1 MFRNVFILLKWI
13 QNRVAMPVSRLQHIP
28 GIGVDKMG
36 NAADAVANSDM
47 LRLENLDT
55 DLRPPADAIAATKA
69 AIDDDDANSYL
80 PFLGA
85 NAIRQAAADR
95 LSSDTGLQYD
105 WQGQCI
111 ISAGGLSGI
120 SNALLAMLEP
130 GDEVIITDPAY
141 AGLINRIHLAGGV
154 PKFVSLLARDGGWR
168 LDLDALH
175 DAATDKTRV
184 VLTMSPSMPSGIV
197 HTPEE
202 WSGIADVVQRTGAWL
217 LHDAAMERILFTG
230 EPVLHPA
237 SLDGLAERTVTV
249 GSVSKE
255 YRMIGWRVGWVIG
268 PQEIINDI
276 GLVSLTNV
284 VCQVGIGMP
293 GAAAALTAK
302 DDGIAA
308 STAIWKERRDL
319 ILEELSD
326 LPVVRPDGGWS
337 MLIDTV
343 ALGMQPD
350 EASQSAFDKGQ
361 IAATTMIGWGEPAQA
376 GRYLRFVFA
385 NEPVE
390 RLRGI
395 RDRLRQAWN
404 V

>member
-1 MFRNVFILLKWI
+1 MT
-13 QNRVAMPVSRLQHIP
+13 VSRLQHIP

-36 NAADAVANSDM
+36 NAADAAGNPDL

-55 DLRPPADAIAATKA
+55 DIRPPQEALAATRSA
-69 AIDDDDANSYL
+69 VDDDDANSYL
-80 PFLGA
+80 PFLGMD
-85 NAIRQAAADR
+85 AIRQAACAR
-95 LSSDTGLQYD
+95 MTAETGVDYD
-105 WQGQCI
+105 WRSQSV

-120 SNALLAMLEP
+120 LNALLAMLEP

-141 AGLINRIHLAGGV
+141 AGLLNRIRLAGGV
-154 PKFVSLLARDGGWR
+154 PKLVPLIVRNGGWR
-168 LDLDALH
+168 LDLDALK
-175 DAATDKTRV
+175 DAAGPKTKA

-202 WSGIADVVQRTGAWL
+202 WSAIADVVTGTGAWL
-217 LHDAAMERILFTG
+217 LHDAAMQRILFTDDA
-230 EPVLHPA
+230 PVNPA
-237 SLDGLAERTVTV
+237 GLPGLADRTVIV

-255 YRMIGWRVGWVIG
+255 YRMIGWRVGWVVG
-268 PQEIINDI
+268 PKNIMNDI

-302 DDGIAA
+302 DDGVAA
-308 STAIWKERRDL
+308 ATLEWKGRRDL
-319 ILEELSD
+319 ILKECAD

-337 MLIDTV
+337 LLIETA
-343 ALGMQPD
+343 ALDLNPA
-350 EASQSAFDKGQ
+350 EASRLCFEKGA
-361 IAATTMIGWGEPAQA
+361 IAATPMTGWGDDNLA

-390 RLRGI
+390 RLAGI
-395 RDRLRQAWN
+395 RQRLRDAWG